1 MRIIIFCLGILISW
15 LSHQRHNY
23 PSIEKIFPR
32 NLIIMD
38 GNNNCQHQGK
48 QFSHW
53 LILCISI
60 LLWNRHLWLPFCQ
73 RLKSISFKFV
83 FDRTNHESFKHQCCF
98 NGFYL
103 TFTELK
109 GRIDKK
115 KVSEGEQMISPRP
128 WQRDL
133 VTYPSSS
140 CVKSSGAG
148 WQSPDLGEQDSV
160 QFMFFNIILKWVRL
174 NHLFTFTYS
183 MLLCLGPA
191 SGNSRSRNIPVRRC
205 PQTWSGAGEK
215 IGGT

>member
-23 PSIEKIFPR
+23 PSIEKIAPR

-60 LLWNRHLWLPFCQ
+60 LLWNRHLWRPFCQ

-115 KVSEGEQMISPRP
+115 KSIWRRTNDQPQTLAKGPRYLP
-128 WQRDL
+128 I
-133 VTYPSSS
+133 
-140 CVKSSGAG
+140 K
-148 WQSPDLGEQDSV
+148 
-160 QFMFFNIILKWVRL
+160 
-174 NHLFTFTYS
+174 
-183 MLLCLGPA
+183 LLCKVIW
-191 SGNSRSRNIPVRRC
+191 SRMAVSWSWRARQC
-205 PQTWSGAGEK
+205 PIHLLQYYPQVSPSKSFVYLHLLNALMFRSSIRKFEEQK
-215 IGGT
+215 HPC

>member
-23 PSIEKIFPR
+23 PSIEKIAPR

-60 LLWNRHLWLPFCQ
+60 LWDTCGGHFVKDWKVYHSSLSLIVPIMRVLNISVASTAFIWHLQSWREGL
-73 RLKSISFKFV
+73 I
-83 FDRTNHESFKHQCCF
+83 
-98 NGFYL
+98 
-103 TFTELK
+103 
-109 GRIDKK
+109 KK

-160 QFMFFNIILKWVRL
+160 QFIFFNIILKWVRL